1 MKKTSQTNKTI
12 SQNTSGRKVT
22 TIENLHSNYLKRVQQ
37 DDVEAVA
44 EKRVTLTKEKEEIET
59 KLNELKL
66 KELSNFTDNEIY
78 QMFLLDDRLLNIEN
92 ELVQLQKDDTEAEL
106 TKYYLTMGKVLFDYY
121 KEDDKV
127 FSEVKKD
134 DLAGLTSNVIPVQ
147 KEKKSILEL
156 FKKEEDEVN
165 YKMQL
170 ATKQYLKLQY
180 DSIPIDQSIDNI
192 MEEEEE
198 EDDGDICDT
207 CGIEKILNRVEAIM
221 VCPSCSRVDHM
232 LIDSNK
238 PHYKD
243 LPREFSSYSY
253 KRINHFNEWLA
264 QFQAKES
271 TDIPDDVYNKILIEL
286 KKERTT
292 DVNKITAKKIKE
304 ILKRL
309 DLSKFYEH
317 VPHIIHHIT
326 GQPAPV
332 MTRATEEKLR
342 SMFKEIQTPFLL
354 FCPEKRKN
362 FLSYSYVLYK
372 FCQLLGL
379 DEFLPSFTLLKS
391 REKLHQQDIIWEQ
404 ICNTLAWEF
413 IKSV

>member
-1 MKKTSQTNKTI
+1 MKKNTQSNKTLP
-12 SQNTSGRKVT
+12 QNTNNRKIS
-22 TIENLHSNYLKRVQQ
+22 TIESLHSSYLKRVQY
-37 DDVEAVA
+37 DDVEAVI
-44 EKRVTLTKEKEEIET
+44 EKREILNKEKEEVE
-59 KLNELKL
+59 NKL
-66 KELSNFTDNEIY
+66 KEMKLKEISNFTDSEIY
-78 QMFLLDDRLLNIEN
+78 QMFKLDDRLLQIEN
-92 ELVQLQKDDTEAEL
+92 ELVQLKKEDTDAEL

-121 KEDDKV
+121 KEDNIEGKN
-127 FSEVKKD
+127 KD
-134 DLAGLTSNVIPVQ
+134 DTTFSTVHSVQ

-165 YKMQL
+165 YKVQL

-180 DSIPIDQSIDNI
+180 SSVPIDQSIDNLI
-192 MEEEEE
+192 EEE
-198 EDDGDICDT
+198 EDEDDSDICET
-207 CGIEKILNRVEAIM
+207 CGVEKILNRVEAIM
-221 VCPSCSRVDHM
+221 VCPSCSKVDYM

-309 DLSKFYEH
+309 ELSKFYEH

-404 ICNTLAWEF
+404 ICNTLSWEF

>member
-1 MKKTSQTNKTI
+1 MKKNGQTTKTFSQTTLN
-12 SQNTSGRKVT
+12 NRKNA
-22 TIENLHSNYLKRVQQ
+22 TIESLHNSYLKRVQQ
-37 DDVEAVA
+37 DDVQALIERSETLQR
-44 EKRVTLTKEKEEIET
+44 EKMEIE
-59 KLNELKL
+59 KKL
-66 KELSNFTDNEIY
+66 KDLKVKELPNFTDNEIY
-78 QMFLLDDRLLNIEN
+78 QMFLLDDRLVQIEN
-92 ELVQLQKDDTEAEL
+92 EFLQLQKEDTETEL

-121 KEDDKV
+121 KEEDNEQTTG
-127 FSEVKKD
+127 EVSKD
-134 DLAGLTSNVIPVQ
+134 SVVVNESLL

-165 YKMQL
+165 YKLQN
-170 ATKQYLKLQY
+170 ATKQYLKLQSE
-180 DSIPIDQSIDNI
+180 SIPVDQSLDVHLD
-192 MEEEEE
+192 EEED
-198 EDDGDICDT
+198 EDDGDICET
-207 CGIEKILNRVEAIM
+207 CGVEKILNRVEAIM
-221 VCPSCSRVDHM
+221 ICPSCSKIDHM

-292 DVNKITAKKIKE
+292 DVNKINAKKIKE

-342 SMFKEIQTPFLL
+342 NMFKEIQTPFLL
-354 FCPEKRKN
+354 YCPEKRKN

-404 ICNTLAWEF
+404 ICNTLSWEF

>member
-1 MKKTSQTNKTI
+1 MKKNGQTTKTFSQTTLN
-12 SQNTSGRKVT
+12 NRKNA
-22 TIENLHSNYLKRVQQ
+22 TIESLHNNYLKRVQQ
-37 DDVEAVA
+37 DDVQALIERSEALQR
-44 EKRVTLTKEKEEIET
+44 EKMEIE
-59 KLNELKL
+59 KKL
-66 KELSNFTDNEIY
+66 KDLNVKELPNFTDNEIY
-78 QMFLLDDRLLNIEN
+78 QMFLLDDRLVQIEN
-92 ELVQLQKDDTEAEL
+92 EFLQLQKEDTETEL

-121 KEDDKV
+121 KEEDNEQTTG
-127 FSEVKKD
+127 EVGKD
-134 DLAGLTSNVIPVQ
+134 SVVVNESLL

-165 YKMQL
+165 YKLQN
-170 ATKQYLKLQY
+170 ATKQYLKLQSE
-180 DSIPIDQSIDNI
+180 SIPVDQSLDVHLD
-192 MEEEEE
+192 EEED
-198 EDDGDICDT
+198 EDDGDICET

-221 VCPSCSRVDHM
+221 ICPSCSKIDHM

-292 DVNKITAKKIKE
+292 DVNKINAKKIKE

-342 SMFKEIQTPFLL
+342 NMFREIQTPFLL
-354 FCPEKRKN
+354 YCPEKRKN

-404 ICNTLAWEF
+404 ICNTLSWEF